1 MIDPSVRHVGAA
13 APVRPS
19 LSLELFPPRPGPYA
33 SQTWGALDRLLAAG
47 PDFASVTYRPTFV
60 TTTGGAPPV
69 ASPGGSAGGD
79 DGRRLTGAPTRV
91 HVVREHNPSEDVV
104 AHVLARSD
112 VPLMTHLTCIG
123 YKKANVVEI
132 VRLFLSMGVRRFLAL
147 RGDPPRGVDA
157 EDVVGEIRHA
167 DELVRIIREVESE
180 YFDDGERHVQIS
192 VATYPAS
199 VDHGREVEV
208 LAAKQAAG
216 ADLAITQVFY
226 DSEDYLALGRAA
238 CYSGVTLPIL
248 PGIIPMT
255 DLRRLTRLEALS
267 GVPVPGDL
275 RTALESAHG
284 AGTVST
290 GIDATLRLAT
300 EVLDGGAP
308 GLHLYTFNRT
318 RPALDVIAQ
327 LRLGRILTGDA
338 PDRVVQR
345 EVRHNYLNAVPGGS
359 TRITGRM
366 PVAARP

>member
-60 TTTGGAPPV
+60 TTTGGAPPA

-147 RGDPPRGVDA
+147 RGDPPVGAPDYVPHPQGYAYAADLVEGLRRVAPFEISVAAYPETHPSARSAEADLDNLKRKIDAGANRAITQFFFDPDTFFRFRDACAAAGTDAPIIPGILPIQSWAGAKRFAARCGTTVPQWA
-157 EDVVGEIRHA
+157 EDAFAAAGR
-167 DELVRIIREVESE
+167 
-180 YFDDGERHVQIS
+180 DGERALAVL
-192 VATYPAS
+192 PE
-199 VDHGREVEV
+199 EVER
-208 LAAKQAAG
+208 A
-216 ADLAITQVFY
+216 
-226 DSEDYLALGRAA
+226 RAA
-238 CYSGVTLPIL
+238 
-248 PGIIPMT
+248 
-255 DLRRLTRLEALS
+255 A
-267 GVPVPGDL
+267 
-275 RTALESAHG
+275 
-284 AGTVST
+284 
-290 GIDATLRLAT
+290 
-300 EVLDGGAP
+300 
-308 GLHLYTFNRT
+308 
-318 RPALDVIAQ
+318 
-327 LRLGRILTGDA
+327 
-338 PDRVVQR
+338 
-345 EVRHNYLNAVPGGS
+345 AV
-359 TRITGRM
+359 
-366 PVAARP
+366 